1 MQQKIN
7 KKGITIIRRI
17 KWNEKAKGNE
27 EKIWKKEREII
38 KKEEERLKEREYDR
52 KGENDEN
59 GLD

>member
-27 EKIWKKEREII
+27 EKI
-38 KKEEERLKEREYDR
+38 
-52 KGENDEN
+52 
-59 GLD
+59 